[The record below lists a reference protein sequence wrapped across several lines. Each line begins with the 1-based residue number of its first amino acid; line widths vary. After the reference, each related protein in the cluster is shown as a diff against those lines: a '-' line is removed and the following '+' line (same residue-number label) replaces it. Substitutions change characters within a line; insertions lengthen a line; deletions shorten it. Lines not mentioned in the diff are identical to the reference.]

1 MYVRELSSWNSV
13 RVLFMDGEKEDEQ
26 EEKMKL
32 EEEQKFKDIL
42 ETQ

>member
-1 MYVRELSSWNSV
+1 MYVRELSSCNSV